1 MFWQKR
7 TAWRVAS
14 LLAGWCVA
22 RISRASPAWMQG
34 LGHLDQLLA
43 IWEWRMAP
51 TPWLVLEP
59 NDAGA

>member
-1 MFWQKR
+1 MR
-7 TAWRVAS
+7 D
-14 LLAGWCVA
+14 
-22 RISRASPAWMQG
+22 

-59 NDAGA
+59 L

>member
-1 MFWQKR
+1 M
-7 TAWRVAS
+7 TDLIAT
-14 LLAGWCVA
+14 
-22 RISRASPAWMQG
+22 RIAPTHQVTRLEQPFSQPELPEWMQE

-59 NDAGA
+59 SAT

>member
-1 MFWQKR
+1 MTDLT
-7 TAWRVAS
+7 TARFAPTHQVVR
-14 LLAGWCVA
+14 LEQPFKQPEL
-22 RISRASPAWMQG
+22 PAWMKG

-59 NDAGA
+59 HAP